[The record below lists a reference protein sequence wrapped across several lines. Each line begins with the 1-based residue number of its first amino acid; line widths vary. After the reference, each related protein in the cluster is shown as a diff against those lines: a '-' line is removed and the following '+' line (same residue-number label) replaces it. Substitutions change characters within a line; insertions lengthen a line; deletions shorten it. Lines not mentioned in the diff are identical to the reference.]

1 MTMESIVWWNSMEN
15 YGYLSDDNCL
25 ESDGLQ
31 EGMAEEVPE
40 VVVLVKDG
48 PFGTVTVCLG

>member
-1 MTMESIVWWNSMEN
+1 MEN